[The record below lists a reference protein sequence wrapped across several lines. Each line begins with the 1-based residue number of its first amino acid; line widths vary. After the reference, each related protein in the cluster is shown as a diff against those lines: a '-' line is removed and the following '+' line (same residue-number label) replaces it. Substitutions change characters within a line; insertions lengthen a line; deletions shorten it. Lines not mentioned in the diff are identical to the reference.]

1 MIPQE
6 IVDKIIQE
14 SDIVE
19 VLSDFMQLAKRG
31 RNYIGLCPFHNE
43 KTPSFN
49 VSLDKQIY
57 KCFGCGKAGSS
68 VNFVM
73 EITGLN
79 YPDTLRYLANKF
91 NIFIP
96 EENQVENKDSRK
108 DLVLKCLDLA
118 ANLFNK
124 KLVENSNSIANIYLT
139 RRDFHGELK
148 EKFILGYAPESWDF
162 IYNELKKAG
171 FNEDIMVESGLI
183 VKNEN
188 GKVYDRY
195 RNRLIFPIKSFVGK
209 IIGFGGRDISD
220 DKNVAKYI
228 NSSQSI
234 VYDKSKVLYALYEAK
249 GHIRLKDEVILVEG
263 YADVL
268 TMHKEGFINTVASCG
283 TALTLDQLLL
293 VKRYTNNLYIL
304 YDNDN
309 AGQNASEKALELAIK
324 EGFNVKVVV
333 LDEGEDPDSYL
344 RTQGKMLFKNKIN
357 NALNFISYKVYLA
370 NKKSLTSPQD
380 KSNLINELVGLVKL
394 IPDKLQHE
402 YYLEEIIDKLKL
414 SAEQKKTVYD
424 IFNKNNSP
432 KRNEHTLNFENKSQN
447 NLVLVEKKE
456 DSVTLNVLNN
466 LKTEELLIIKAILE
480 DIKYYKLVIDEYRLT
495 AESFITESAKILF
508 DTIIHSEIEDS
519 TNPLK
524 SLMNSELT
532 EDKTKEL
539 LSGIALYEMEASDT
553 WKNFANLNLIKN
565 WDLILKDSIAK
576 LILEHKIMEQ
586 QNLKSK
592 IMNLQDINEKLILLN
607 KLNQINTEVQNLISN
622 VSLN

>member
-19 VLSDFMQLAKRG
+19 VLSDFMQLGKRG

-49 VSLDKQIY
+49 VSPDKQIY

-68 VNFVM
+68 INFVM

-96 EENQVENKDSRK
+96 EENQPENKDSKK
-108 DLVLKCLDLA
+108 DLVLKCLDSA

-124 KLVENSNSIANIYLT
+124 KLKENNTSIAYNYLI
-139 RRDFHGELK
+139 RRDFNSEMQ
-148 EKFILGYAPESWDF
+148 EKFLLGYAPDSWDF
-162 IYNELKKAG
+162 VYKELKKLG
-171 FNEDIMVESGLI
+171 FENEIMIESGLV
-183 VKNEN
+183 VKNDN
-188 GKVYDRY
+188 GKIYDRY

-234 VYDKSKVLYALYEAK
+234 VYDKSKVLYALYDAK

-293 VKRYTNNLYIL
+293 VKRYTNNLFIL

-324 EGFNVKVVV
+324 EGFNVKVIV

-370 NKKSLTSPQD
+370 NKKSLNSPQD

-424 IFNKNNSP
+424 IFNKNNNS
-432 KRNEHTLNFENKSQN
+432 KKTESAFNFEQKPKN
-447 NLVLVEKKE
+447 NLTLVEKKE
-456 DSVTLNVLNN
+456 DSNTINVLNS

-495 AESFITESAKILF
+495 SESFITENAKILF
-508 DTIIHSEIEDS
+508 DIIIHSEIEES

-524 SLMNSELT
+524 ALMNSELT

-539 LSGIALYEMEASDT
+539 LSGIALYEMEASES
-553 WKNFANLNLIKN
+553 WKSFANLNLNKN

-576 LILEHKIMEQ
+576 LILEHKIIEQ

-592 IMNLQDINEKLILLN
+592 IIDLQDINEKIILLN
-607 KLNQINTEVQNLISN
+607 KLNQINSEVQMLTSN
-622 VSLN
+622 MTIN